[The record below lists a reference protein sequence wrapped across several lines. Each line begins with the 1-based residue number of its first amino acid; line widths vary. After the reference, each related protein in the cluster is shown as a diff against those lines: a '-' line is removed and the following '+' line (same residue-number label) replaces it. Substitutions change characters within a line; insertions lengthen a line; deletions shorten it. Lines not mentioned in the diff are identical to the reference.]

1 MKKRVLWMGL
11 ALLLIVPAGCRK
23 SGEPERVYERKYLKV
38 IKEARKEAFYYMVRN
53 FVPGGSIALSIDG
66 ELVWSEGMGQAS
78 TDLEVPATRFTKYRM
93 GEISQ
98 VLTSLGYLRM
108 AEAGL
113 LDPDAEVRVYLPN
126 FPEKQYPLALHHLA
140 DHCSGIRPPTN
151 EEKYARGLNGSLEQS
166 INFFSGDTLLFPPG
180 NYQLP
185 TMYNFN
191 LLGRIM
197 EKTAEESFSKVIK
210 KWVTD
215 TLGLKNTVPDDPLIT
230 IKGRSDFYDRNLV
243 AQTINAVTLDLR
255 YRLPSDGYLSTAE
268 DLVRLGN
275 ALLTSPLLS
284 DPTRQHMFT
293 APLINNEFNGNF
305 GKGLLYLRNR
315 EGRNFYAAKGNI
327 RGSGA
332 LLLIFPDEKMV
343 LGWMTNLSD
352 EGEELPGLL
361 ITSLF
366 REFLAGDDGKVEAPA
381 QRKDKQGRKDS
392 SEENT
397 DE

>member
-1 MKKRVLWMGL
+1 
-11 ALLLIVPAGCRK
+11 
-23 SGEPERVYERKYLKV
+23 
-38 IKEARKEAFYYMVRN
+38 
-53 FVPGGSIALSIDG
+53 
-66 ELVWSEGMGQAS
+66 
-78 TDLEVPATRFTKYRM
+78 
-93 GEISQ
+93 
-98 VLTSLGYLRM
+98 
-108 AEAGL
+108 
-113 LDPDAEVRVYLPN
+113 
-126 FPEKQYPLALHHLA
+126 
-140 DHCSGIRPPTN
+140 
-151 EEKYARGLNGSLEQS
+151 
-166 INFFSGDTLLFPPG
+166 
-180 NYQLP
+180 
-185 TMYNFN
+185 
-191 LLGRIM
+191 
-197 EKTAEESFSKVIK
+197 
-210 KWVTD
+210 
-215 TLGLKNTVPDDPLIT
+215 
-230 IKGRSDFYDRNLV
+230 
-243 AQTINAVTLDLR
+243 
-255 YRLPSDGYLSTAE
+255 
-268 DLVRLGN
+268 
-275 ALLTSPLLS
+275 
-284 DPTRQHMFT
+284 MFT

>member
-1 MKKRVLWMGL
+1 MGL

-23 SGEPERVYERKYLKV
+23 SGEPERVFERRYLKV

-66 ELVWSEGMGQAS
+66 DLVWSEGIGQAS

-113 LDPDAEVRVYLPN
+113 LDPDADVRHYLPG
-126 FPEKQYPLALHHLA
+126 FPEKQFPVALHHLA
-140 DHCSGIRPPTN
+140 DHCSGIRQPTN
-151 EEKYARGLNGSLEQS
+151 EERYARGLNVSLEQG
-166 INFFSGDTLLFPPG
+166 INFFSGDSLLYPPG

-185 TMYNFN
+185 TMYSYN

-197 EKTAEESFSKVIK
+197 EKTAEEPFSRVIR

-215 TLGLKNTVPDDPLIT
+215 TLGLENTVPDDPLIT

-275 ALLTSPLLS
+275 ALLASPVLS
-284 DPTRQHMFT
+284 DSTRQRMFT
-293 APLINNEFNGNF
+293 APLINNEFSGNF
-305 GKGLLYLRNR
+305 GKGLLYLRDR

-352 EGEELPGLL
+352 DGEELPGLL

-366 REFLAGDDGKVEAPA
+366 REFLAGNQGKAAETVKE
-381 QRKDKQGRKDS
+381 
-392 SEENT
+392 T
-397 DE
+397 DQQDHSNN